1 VIFEWDPVKA
11 ERNRRK
17 HGVTFAEAS
26 SVFRD
31 PFAITFDDPDHS
43 HDERRFITIGVSAR
57 QRVLCVAHVDRRVGR
72 VRLISAR
79 RAVPNE
85 ANAYQESRR

>member
-1 VIFEWDPVKA
+1 MIYEWDPAKA
-11 ERNRRK
+11 ARNRRK
-17 HGVTFAEAS
+17 HGVSFDEAS

-43 HDERRFITIGVSAR
+43 LDERRFITIGVSSR
-57 QRVLCVAHVDRRVGR
+57 QRLLFVAHVDHRVAR

-79 RAVPNE
+79 RATPSE
-85 ANAYQESRR
+85 ANAYQESRH